1 MESIR
6 LLNIEKNENQI
17 KYKYTCDGKISKA
30 LRREKEYLIEYGFDI
45 THIPDSILTV
55 PFLANLLPIV
65 WVYDAEIHV
74 DEIDEDFLMCLDD
87 VKRAYS
93 EMYPNIKFKGT
104 IITNKIVSNDI
115 VDDKNRSMLFF
126 SGGVDAVY
134 SLINLRKELPL
145 LCTIW
150 GSDLFFQ
157 DKEGWNNVSLQVRET
172 AQDFGLD
179 YTFIKTSFR
188 SILNYN
194 ILNKDF
200 AKPSHENWWHGF
212 QHGIAILAH
221 GAPIAYYF
229 GIRRI
234 NLVAT
239 VSVKSIEDYTCA
251 STPAIDNNVKFC
263 GCYCIHEG
271 VESSRNDKIRRIC
284 RFSRTANK
292 KIRLRVCWEQRTGSN
307 CCLCEKCARTYM
319 AIFSEGYDP
328 IEFGF
333 DLSPEIYQTVKD
345 KIISSKLKIP
355 IVFWKD
361 IIRGLSDKRELLEEN
376 VLADY
381 IVNRYS
387 EYGKSSIRY
396 IPTIVEK
403 ENKAIK
409 AVLLERQHD
418 YSTVSSS
425 FKSVGLNSGNLV
437 FREALLHNLSL
448 ANMSYEDYCQMPERF
463 KGLPIVTT
471 DLIWINEN
479 SDFDYLYNRVQQ
491 LKDIAFVPM
500 SVGLQAK
507 SFRTDFR
514 LNDSVKR
521 VLAAIQERAVIGVRG
536 EYTAEI
542 LNKHGI
548 KNIDVIGCPSLY
560 YENNP
565 DFKISRTNYPIQKV
579 CVNFRT
585 FYGLLSVKEKHFL
598 TYCANRRYDF
608 VEQTDYMFS
617 PENAADTAYYNYVSK
632 WIDHKKKLFFD
643 VDEWKNYLA
652 DFQFSMGLRFH
663 GNVVAL
669 WNRIPA
675 LFFIID
681 SRTEELVRYFN
692 LPFLKMQDFD
702 DRKPI
707 EYYYE
712 LADYTLF
719 NSNYEKKFLKYQ
731 EFLRKNKIL
740 THSEG

>member
-104 IITNKIVSNDI
+104 VITNKIVSND
-115 VDDKNRSMLFF
+115 
-126 SGGVDAVY
+126 
-134 SLINLRKELPL
+134 
-145 LCTIW
+145 
-150 GSDLFFQ
+150 
-157 DKEGWNNVSLQVRET
+157 
-172 AQDFGLD
+172 
-179 YTFIKTSFR
+179 
-188 SILNYN
+188 
-194 ILNKDF
+194 
-200 AKPSHENWWHGF
+200 
-212 QHGIAILAH
+212 
-221 GAPIAYYF
+221 
-229 GIRRI
+229 
-234 NLVAT
+234 
-239 VSVKSIEDYTCA
+239 
-251 STPAIDNNVKFC
+251 
-263 GCYCIHEG
+263 
-271 VESSRNDKIRRIC
+271 
-284 RFSRTANK
+284 
-292 KIRLRVCWEQRTGSN
+292 
-307 CCLCEKCARTYM
+307 
-319 AIFSEGYDP
+319 
-328 IEFGF
+328 
-333 DLSPEIYQTVKD
+333 
-345 KIISSKLKIP
+345 LKIP

-361 IIRGLSDKRELLEEN
+361 IIRGLSDKKEFLE
-376 VLADY
+376 
-381 IVNRYS
+381 
-387 EYGKSSIRY
+387 
-396 IPTIVEK
+396 

-448 ANMSYEDYCQMPERF
+448 ANMSYEDYCQMPERV

-479 SDFDYLYNRVQQ
+479 SNFDYLYNRVQQ

-560 YENNP
+560 YGNNP

-608 VEQTDYMFS
+608 VEQTDYMFT

-669 WNRIPA
+669 WNRLPA

-707 EYYYE
+707 EYYYD
-712 LADYTLF
+712 LADYTVF
-719 NSNYEKKFLKYQ
+719 NSNYKKKFLKYQ